1 MKLQDGMLSAS
12 GRYSEGEI
20 GTFRFI
26 IGYYSRFVAGLLTRQ
41 NLVIIDQAS
50 AKSTEET
57 K

>member
-1 MKLQDGMLSAS
+1 MMRVT
-12 GRYSEGEI
+12 GRYAEGDI
-20 GTFRFI
+20 STFRFI
-26 IGYYSRFVAGLLTRQ
+26 IGYYSRFVAGLLLRQ